1 MKKATIIK
9 RSIGLLT
16 AVAMLVFMSFPVCAA
31 PAVTE
36 DVVVSTESNGGST
49 VSPMYSSIPGFN
61 SADISGG
68 YGEVKV
74 SIGKSISTAY
84 FKGAVSSNKNSGSID
99 VFVEYPNGSIIN
111 IGSMPASGGTTTLTV
126 AHYIPSG
133 TYTFIFYPS
142 NLATYDVQG
151 YIYE

>member
-31 PAVTE
+31 PAVSE

-49 VSPMYSSIPGFN
+49 VSPMYSHNPGFN
-61 SADISGG
+61 AGDISGG
-68 YGEVKV
+68 YGELKV
-74 SIGKSISTAY
+74 TIGKSISTAY
-84 FKGAVSSNKNSGSID
+84 FQAAVSSNKNSGSIE
-99 VFVEYPNGSIIN
+99 VFIKYPNGSTAGL
-111 IGSMPASGGTTTLTV
+111 GSMPASGGTTLLKV

-133 TYTFIFYPS
+133 TYTFIFQPTS
-142 NLATYDVQG
+142 LATFNVQA

>member
-1 MKKATIIK
+1 MKKATFIK
-9 RSIGLLT
+9 RFIGLLT

-31 PAVTE
+31 PAVSE
-36 DVVVSTESNGGST
+36 DVVVSTESNGGGT
-49 VSPMYSSIPGFN
+49 VSPMYTSIPGFN

-74 SIGKSISTAY
+74 TLVRSISTAY
-84 FKGAVSSNKNSGSID
+84 FKGAVSSNNNSGIIQ
-99 VFVEYPNGSIIN
+99 VFIKYPNGSISA
-111 IGSMPASGGTTTLTV
+111 IGSMPASGGATPLAI

-133 TYTFIFYPS
+133 TYTFIFQPS

>member
-1 MKKATIIK
+1 MKKATLIK
-9 RSIGLLT
+9 RFIGLLT

-49 VSPMYSSIPGFN
+49 VSPMYSSIPG
-61 SADISGG
+61 AGADDISGG

-84 FKGAVSSNKNSGSID
+84 FQAAVSSNDNDGFIE
-99 VFVEYPNGSIIN
+99 VFIKYPNGSTAGL
-111 IGSMPASGGTTTLTV
+111 GSMPACGGTTTLSV
-126 AHYIPSG
+126 AHYISSG

-142 NLATYDVQG
+142 NLAKYNVQG

>member
-16 AVAMLVFMSFPVCAA
+16 SVAMLVFMSFPVCAA
-31 PAVTE
+31 PAVSE
-36 DVVVSTESNGGST
+36 DVVVSTESNGGGT

-61 SADISGG
+61 AANISGG

-74 SIGKSISTAY
+74 TIGKSISTAY
-84 FKGAVSSNKNSGSID
+84 FQAAVSPNNNSGTIRVSVKSPSGAYISL
-99 VFVEYPNGSIIN
+99 G
-111 IGSMPASGGTTTLTV
+111 GMLASGGSTNLKLV
-126 AHYIPSG
+126 YGLSAG
-133 TYTFIFYPS
+133 TYTFIFES
-142 NLATYDVQG
+142 SSFATFNVQG